1 MQEIVKRETY
11 LRKIRP
17 FIGKPLIKVITGIR
31 RSGKSFM
38 FMQIIDEL
46 IGNGVNKDRIIRL
59 NMDDLGNLALC
70 EAVPLYEHIL
80 RSMESSERYYIFLD
94 EIQNV
99 TGWENVVNSLLQKG
113 NADIYISGSNSK
125 LLSSEL
131 ATFIAG
137 RYVAIEIQTLSFKEF
152 IEFRRKFASYTGDGR
167 DLLKD
172 YVRIGGFPL
181 ASIGDFDISASDK
194 IVKDAYDSIFL
205 RDTVT
210 RNNIRNIPQLERF
223 LMFMF
228 DNIGNPFSAR
238 RISQEFERNGIRMAV
253 NIITKYLDHLERSY
267 LLRRVERYDIRGKRI
282 IGSEDK
288 FYVSEISLIYA
299 LIGFKSGMISG
310 IEENIVYIE
319 LLRRDYSV
327 TVGKTYDGKEID
339 FIAEKN
345 GKKVYVQVTHTISS
359 QDTAEREFL
368 ALESVKDNYPK
379 YVIVAEDQWPSD
391 RNGIVQIG
399 LTDFLLSDDI

>member
-1 MQEIVKRETY
+1 MHEIVKRETY

-38 FMQIIDEL
+38 FMQVIDEL
-46 IGNGVNKDRIIRL
+46 VENGVKRDSIIRL

-70 EAVPLYEHIL
+70 EAVPLYDHISKL
-80 RSMESSERYYIFLD
+80 IENDGMHYIFLD

-99 TGWENVVNSLLQKG
+99 VGWENVVNSLLQKG

-137 RYVAIEIQTLSFKEF
+137 RYVAIEIQTLSFREF

-172 YVRIGGFPL
+172 YIRIGGFPL
-181 ASIGDFDISASDK
+181 ASIGNFDLSASDK

-205 RDTVT
+205 RDTVS

-238 RISQEFERNGIRMAV
+238 RISREFEKNGIKLAV

-267 LLRRVERYDIRGKRI
+267 LLRRVERYDIRGKMI

-310 IEENIVYIE
+310 IEENIVYME

-327 TVGKTYDGKEID
+327 TVGRTYEGREID
-339 FIAEKN
+339 FVAERN
-345 GKKVYVQVTHTISS
+345 GKKIYVQVTHTIPSE
-359 QDTAEREFL
+359 DTAEREFL
-368 ALESVKDNYPK
+368 ALESINDNYPK
-379 YVIVAEDQWPSD
+379 YVVVAEDQWPSD
-391 RNGIVQIG
+391 RNGIEQIG
-399 LTDFLLSDDI
+399 LTDFLLSEHI